1 MERAYWFY
9 LLFKAKSVFIK
20 GLKGSSRF
28 ANGCLCCVCVYDLQ
42 LIEAGKGEAIRI
54 RAILRSLVPR
64 EDLEGIINI
73 PFSLPLV
80 NTGVYECVHLLTC
93 ELA

>member
-9 LLFKAKSVFIK
+9 LLFKAQLVFIK
-20 GLKGSSRF
+20 DFKGSSRF
-28 ANGCLCCVCVYDLQ
+28 ANGHLYCVCVCGLQ

-73 PFSLPLV
+73 PFSLPVV
-80 NTGVYECVHLLTC
+80 NTGVCVCLPI
-93 ELA
+93 EIK